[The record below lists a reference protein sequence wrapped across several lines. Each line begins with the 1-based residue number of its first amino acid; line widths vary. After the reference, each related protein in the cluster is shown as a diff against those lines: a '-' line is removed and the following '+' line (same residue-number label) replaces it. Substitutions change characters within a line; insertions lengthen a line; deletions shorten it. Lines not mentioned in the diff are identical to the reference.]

1 MKPNNRLVDQHR
13 GKPPPR
19 PSTTVEPALGHILL
33 RSLAIEKGQLIAGR
47 YRLVESVGSGGMG
60 VVWRAEDERLARTV
74 AIKHLVVRTGLSD
87 MQTEGA
93 RRRAMR
99 EARIAAR
106 LQHRNAISLFDVAE
120 HDGEPCLVMEFL
132 PSRSLSVVLA
142 DRGSLPAGEVADIGA
157 QVAAALA
164 AAHAAGIV
172 HRDVKPGN
180 ILLAGEGT
188 VKITDF
194 GISRALDDTTVTQ
207 TGMLAGTPAYL
218 APEIARGQDPD
229 RASDVFSLGATLYHA
244 VEGAPPFGTNG
255 NALALLHAVASGAVP
270 PPHRAGSLTPV
281 LMSLLCA
288 EPEDR
293 PTMAEAAE
301 ALSAPVTV
309 PPPEQLTVPVR
320 QPPPLVP
327 ATNLMPAPAPMP
339 PAPARS
345 RRTLLIVALIAVFAV
360 AGIVTAMVINSAQGG
375 GSSVAGGTPSSGP
388 TTPTVRSTAPATAPP
403 VQGPINW
410 SQAGQLVIDY
420 YNGMASPQAA
430 WDMLSGNLRSAFGD
444 MQAFQQYWSQYK
456 QVSARNARGVTPNSD
471 GSVNVPVDVTY
482 TGTDGAARPEHKVLK
497 VIIENGK
504 LAIDSD
510 GR

>member
-1 MKPNNRLVDQHR
+1 
-13 GKPPPR
+13 
-19 PSTTVEPALGHILL
+19 L
-33 RSLAIEKGQLIAGR
+33 RSLVIEKGQLVAGR

-74 AIKHLVVRTGLSD
+74 AIKQLMVRPGLSD
-87 MQTEGA
+87 SQTEGA

-106 LQHRNAISLFDVAE
+106 LQHRNAIALYDVAE
-120 HDGEPCLVMEFL
+120 HEGEPCLVMEFL
-132 PSRSLSVVLA
+132 RSRSLSAVLA
-142 DRGSLPAGEVADIGA
+142 EHGALPAD
-157 QVAAALA
+157 QVAMIGTQVAEALA

-180 ILLAGEGT
+180 VLLDDEGT

-194 GISRALDDTTVTQ
+194 GISRALDDGTVTQ

-218 APEIARGQDPD
+218 APEIARGQQPD

-244 VEGAPPFGTNG
+244 IEGTPPFGTNG
-255 NALALLHAVASGAVP
+255 NPLAVLHAVASGEVSP
-270 PPHRAGSLTPV
+270 PRNAGSLTPV
-281 LMSLLCA
+281 LMSLLCP

-293 PTMAEAAE
+293 PTMVEAAA
-301 ALSAPVTV
+301 ALSSPVSV
-309 PPPEQLTVPVR
+309 IPEQTTIPVR
-320 QPPPLVP
+320 QPPPLVTLP
-327 ATNLMPAPAPMP
+327 GTTTNPLPAPRHPRTP
-339 PAPARS
+339 PRS
-345 RRTLLIVALIAVFAV
+345 RRNLLIAALIAVFAV
-360 AGIVTAMVINSAQGG
+360 AGIITAMVLNSSRGG
-375 GSSVAGGTPSSGP
+375 TPAAGGTPSSAP
-388 TTPTVRSTAPATAPP
+388 SQPSSVFTTPSGPAP

-420 YNGMASPQAA
+420 YNGMGNPQST
-430 WDMLSGNLRSAFGD
+430 WEMLSANLRSAFGD
-444 MQAFQQYWSQYK
+444 LQAFRQYWGQFK
-456 QVSARNARGVTPNSD
+456 QVSARNARGVTPNAD

-482 TGTDGAARPEHKVLK
+482 TGADGTTRPEHKTLK
-497 VIIENGK
+497 VIIENGR